1 MNSLSCTFLLL
12 FLGHR
17 TTRIEIKFTDFAKV
31 NNDDGDDDNSDDRFS
46 FP

>member
-1 MNSLSCTFLLL
+1 MNSLSRIFLLL

-17 TTRIEIKFTDFAKV
+17 TTRIEIKFTAFAKV
-31 NNDDGDDDNSDDRFS
+31 NNDDGDDDNTDDRFS